1 MEIRPILS
9 SLLRNR
15 TGALLAAAQIAIA
28 LAVVVN
34 SVYLVKQR
42 VDKVARPT
50 GMDVE
55 NIFRFRSTGYGQDFD
70 FFGTFEADLATLRA
84 LPGVI
89 AVTPI
94 NQVPLSGGGS
104 STQIYTAPGEKG
116 VQAPANYFEVTEDGI
131 KTLGVKLVAGRD
143 FDPNAILRPKGPSS
157 EAASEVILTRA
168 LAKSLFNEELPVGK
182 NVYSGSGQ
190 PSRVVGI
197 IDKMHGSWVNWDKVD
212 HVMLVPTSQYGPG
225 TVYLVRTQPGMRDRA
240 MADAES
246 KLKRSANGRMLSK
259 VTPLARDRNRSYF
272 SDRTTAGI
280 LVVVTILVSA
290 FSALGIFGLAA
301 FNVATRT
308 RQIGTRR
315 AVGARRADIIRYFLV
330 ENWLV
335 TTVGVVV
342 GCGLALAFGVWLSRE
357 FELPRLDLYYL
368 VGGVLAVWALGQLA
382 ALQPARKASRVSPSM
397 ATRTV

>member
-9 SLLRNR
+9 SLMRNR

-28 LAVVVN
+28 LAVIVN

-55 NIFRFRSTGYGQDFD
+55 NIFRVRSIGYGQTFD
-70 FFGTFEADLATLRA
+70 FFSTLDADLATLRA
-84 LPGVI
+84 LPGVV
-89 AVTPI
+89 AVTPA
-94 NQVPLSGGGS
+94 NQIPLSGGGS
-104 STQIYTAPGEKG
+104 ATQIYTQPGEKG
-116 VQAPANYFEVTEDGI
+116 VQSSANYFEVTEDGV

-143 FDPNAILRPKGPSS
+143 FERNAIEQPKGPSA
-157 EAASEVILTRA
+157 EWVSEVIITRA
-168 LAKSLFNEELPVGK
+168 LAKAMFNEELPIGK
-182 NVYSGSGQ
+182 TVYSGSGQ
-190 PSRVVGI
+190 PARVVGVM
-197 IDKMHGSWVNWDKVD
+197 DTMHGSWVNWDKVD
-212 HVMLVPTSQYGPG
+212 HVMLVPTSQYGPS
-225 TVYLVRTQPGMRDRA
+225 TVYLVRTQPGMRDQV
-240 MADAES
+240 MAQAED
-246 KLKRSANGRMLSK
+246 KLKRSVPGRMLGK
-259 VTPLARDRNRSYF
+259 PNALAAERDRAYF

-280 LVVVTILVSA
+280 LVAVTVLVAA

-315 AVGARRADIIRYFLV
+315 AVGARRADIVRYFLV

-335 TTVGVVV
+335 TTLGVLV
-342 GCGLALAFGVWLSRE
+342 GCALALAFGVWLSRE

-368 VGGVLAVWALGQLA
+368 VGGVLGVWLLGQLA
-382 ALQPARKASRVSPSM
+382 ALQPARKAAQVSPSM